1 MMELEEFRQEFINE
15 DVYAEAVNTN
25 RYPEVVFI
33 DHCVDILQNDYS
45 LISGMNQT
53 FYASEYKNP
62 YKKMHID
69 ASYLDLPSGTL
80 DLMIAD
86 FNEGDIKTITNGVIE
101 EKTKLM
107 LGFVENTFRGYFTKA
122 EQSDPAV
129 QLAYDIR
136 RNVDSIKKIHLK
148 FSHLHILLLKL
159 NFYAIMNYHIFL

>member
-53 FYASEYKNP
+53 FYACEYKNP

-80 DLMIAD
+80 DR
-86 FNEGDIKTITNGVIE
+86 KSV
-101 EKTKLM
+101 
-107 LGFVENTFRGYFTKA
+107 V
-122 EQSDPAV
+122 
-129 QLAYDIR
+129 
-136 RNVDSIKKIHLK
+136 
-148 FSHLHILLLKL
+148 
-159 NFYAIMNYHIFL
+159 